1 MMVFPL
7 LPSPF
12 SHRPSPSSQ
21 TAFGLS
27 TANLLEKDDMLDSI
41 CRSGRVVLTSGGK
54 GSEDSPSAAETSASL
69 YSFSSTA
76 LLGEE
81 AGAAPPIC
89 PSTAFNHPRSSPQPS
104 THSSFSSSSFSS
116 SRTFTSS
123 ATFTSQQTHSHTQQS
138 ADSTFQSSHSSSS
151 RSSTRNHRSSR
162 RRSDCAVS

>member
-12 SHRPSPSSQ
+12 SHRPSPSPQ

-41 CRSGRVVLTSGGK
+41 CRSGRVILTSGGK

-89 PSTAFNHPRSSPQPS
+89 PTTAFNHPRSSPQPS
-104 THSSFSSSSFSS
+104 THS

-151 RSSTRNHRSSR
+151 RSSTRNHRSS
-162 RRSDCAVS
+162 SCAVS